1 MLSNHQEQNT
11 KSHQQPLRRS
21 CSKDSL
27 SKQKLWRWSR
37 HELAYVLTVDK
48 HIYRRVVQESGDLY
62 GIPCG
67 MFYCNHDSESGVHM
81 GIGVAVGVLLGIY
94 FMLVHIIVWPTW

>member
-27 SKQKLWRWSR
+27 SKQQLWRWSR

-48 HIYRRVVQESGDLY
+48 DVYRRVVQESGDLY

-94 FMLVHIIVWPTW
+94 FMLVHMIVWPTW